1 MCNRKENQM
10 SAYVW
15 ELDED
20 LEAAVLQ
27 GALTQQEAWH
37 LMDDRLLHPRL
48 DYPREMIPLLRKL
61 CLVEYDPQGMT
72 CQ

>member
-1 MCNRKENQM
+1 M
-10 SAYVW
+10 SAYLW

-20 LEAAVLQ
+20 LEEAVVQ
-27 GALTQQEAWH
+27 GALTHGEAWR
-37 LMDDRLLHPRL
+37 LMDDRLLHPCL

-61 CLVEYDPQGMT
+61 SLVEYDPQGMT

>member
-1 MCNRKENQM
+1 M
-10 SAYVW
+10 SAYLW

-20 LEAAVLQ
+20 LGEAVTQ
-27 GALTQQEAWH
+27 GVLTQAEAWR
-37 LMDDRLLHPRL
+37 LMDDRLLHPCL

-61 CLVEYDPQGMT
+61 HLVEFDPQCMT